1 MTEATKGVDALGE
14 TTGEKPI
21 VYDTLSETS
30 AEALKAGHTPRSLYK
45 IDPLKDSRWEKL
57 LAWHPRASVF
67 HSTAWLEAL
76 RRTYG
81 YPSIA
86 YTTSPP
92 GEDLQNGLVFCQVES
107 WLTGRRLVSLPFSDH
122 CELLLRVPEDLQV
135 FGEALGLELQKGKW
149 RYIEI
154 RPLQSVEFSNPIYHP
169 SSRYSFHQLDLRP
182 DLDTLFRNLHKSSTQ
197 RKILRAQREGLTY
210 QEGTEESILDHFYR
224 LLVITRK
231 RHRIPPQPRR
241 WFHNLLDCFGK
252 ALKIRL
258 ALKDGRPI
266 AGMLTIRYKDALI
279 YKYGGSDARFNA
291 LGGMHLLY
299 WESIRDAKNSGLRLF
314 DLGRSDSH
322 QAGLIE
328 FKTRWGAAQSA
339 LTYLRCT
346 ESGRSGHIFDYA
358 GGGWKMQML
367 QSACAKAPA
376 SVLSALGN
384 FLYKHVG

>member
-1 MTEATKGVDALGE
+1 MREYARRGDSDRQILNETLIETPVDVLQA
-14 TTGEKPI
+14 
-21 VYDTLSETS
+21 D
-30 AEALKAGHTPRSLYK
+30 HTPRLFYR
-45 IDPLKDSRWEKL
+45 INPLEDSRWEKL
-57 LAWHPRASVF
+57 LDCHPRASVF

-92 GEDLQNGLVFCQVES
+92 GKDLQNGLVFCLVDS

-122 CELLLRVPEDLQV
+122 CEFLLHVPEDLQV
-135 FGEALGLELQKGKW
+135 FGEALGLELQQGKW

-154 RPLQSVEFSNPIYHP
+154 RPLEFVEFGDPIYHP
-169 SSRYSFHQLDLRP
+169 SGRYSFHQLDLRP

-224 LLVITRK
+224 LLVITRR
-231 RHRIPPQPRR
+231 RHRIPPQPRI
-241 WFHNLLDCFGK
+241 WFRNLLDCFGK

-258 ALKDGRPI
+258 ALKDGRPV
-266 AGMLTIRYKDALI
+266 AGMLTIRYKDVLI
-279 YKYGGSDARFNA
+279 YKYGGSDARFNS

-328 FKTRWGAAQSA
+328 FKTRWGAAQSS
-339 LTYLRCT
+339 LTYLRST
-346 ESGRSGHIFDYA
+346 ESGISGHIFDHA
-358 GGGWKMQML
+358 GVSWKMEML
-367 QSACAKAPA
+367 HRAIAKAPVG
-376 SVLSALGN
+376 VLSALGN
-384 FLYKHVG
+384 VFYKHVG